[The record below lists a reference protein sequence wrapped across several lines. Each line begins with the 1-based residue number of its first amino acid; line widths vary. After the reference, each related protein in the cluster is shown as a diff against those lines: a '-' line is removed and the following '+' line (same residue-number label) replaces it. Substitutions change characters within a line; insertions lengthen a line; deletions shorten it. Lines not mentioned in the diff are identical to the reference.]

1 MRIVAVTDERMDP
14 TVLGVVGGRTVRAPS
29 DAQAWIRS
37 VLRGLQAA
45 GIQVEFADS
54 DSEAPGTFNTRVLL
68 RTAWVSSATTAKLA
82 NVVFNIE
89 YRGGAAT
96 PGATDYRGHISSPNW
111 NSTDDELQSVVN
123 RAFDQALEQIATD
136 FRSMCGRRP

>member
-1 MRIVAVTDERMDP
+1 
-14 TVLGVVGGRTVRAPS
+14 LGVVAGRSVRAPS

-37 VLRGLQAA
+37 VIGGLQAS
-45 GIQVEFADS
+45 GIRVEFADS
-54 DSEAPGTFNTRVLL
+54 DSDAPGTFNTRVLL

-89 YRGGAAT
+89 YREGAAT
-96 PGATDYRGHISSPNW
+96 PRAMDYRGHISSPNW

-136 FRSMCGRRP
+136 FRSLCGRGS